1 MQEMLRHSTIRV
13 TLDPHT
19 QAVTIEKR
27 KAQAPVVA
35 LLFPGKTQE
44 RSALTKRLPSSVP
57 ILCLFVPTGKWRN
70 SDKPLKRNGGD
81 DETRTRDLC
90 RDSYKTAGTAK
101 GRLSRSKS
109 HETLHS
115 VGWVVGWKISRS
127 SLKMFPSFCFKSESV
142 SSTAGGTANF
152 PQWVGWVKRPIV
164 EGR

>member
-1 MQEMLRHSTIRV
+1 MWT
-13 TLDPHT
+13 
-19 QAVTIEKR
+19 
-27 KAQAPVVA
+27 A
-35 LLFPGKTQE
+35 L
-44 RSALTKRLPSSVP
+44 AKRLFMAIKRTVSVTFKAVKP
-57 ILCLFVPTGKWRN
+57 RRYVKKEWGARNLYLFVPTRKFFHRR
-70 SDKPLKRNGGD
+70 KCLIRNGGD

-90 RDSYKTAGTAK
+90 RD
-101 GRLSRSKS
+101 
-109 HETLHS
+109 TLHS